1 MNASIQQKIKSN
13 RARVWRFRTLG
24 AEEGGGQ
31 NGGDFCSSGDG
42 VKCI

>member
-13 RARVWRFRTLG
+13 RARVWRFLTLG

-31 NGGDFCSSGDG
+31 NGGNFRSAGAG
-42 VKCI
+42 GKCL